1 MSGTMGASSS
11 DTLTQN
17 RQHRC
22 RHRPIAPKIIGAPC
36 AIEERKT
43 MATQAAPSTNGRQE
57 AAALY
62 GELEQ
67 RLLARDQE
75 GGSRIYYE
83 LLRRGRPL
91 PEIMGEAVRIHAPY
105 THVPYHQRIDEGFPN
120 FVNNDHC
127 LLSSRAAI
135 NLQRMLPEKLAG
147 LPLAQTIWYIPSG
160 LDIWNQKIFK
170 APGHYA
176 ARGYKMPNTTPPEPV
191 VYWPDQEPLREN
203 GPLNERLNHWLTL
216 VERGQVI
223 DAYRIFLGLMEEP
236 ERREEV
242 LAELV
247 FAGMIDV
254 QDRMLHNR
262 SYTTGHK
269 AYRAR
274 SVVEIGN
281 AIGWDH
287 AHDVIYA
294 GALDVAVGPRWHSVY
309 EMACNV
315 VTVFIEGKE
324 VHAVPQSGTTERER
338 ALLANTGTLS
348 GTDIEELNDALTRE
362 HEPAYIEKISALLLA
377 GASPR
382 RIIDAI
388 QLAAARVVLE
398 TDGPNNFS
406 MPQHTYEYCNTIG
419 WFYDNF
425 AHPQR
430 LKLLYVAGSMVNQAA
445 WNQRNSGWCK
455 AVPIRAPD
463 GADRLT
469 GGQII
474 ERLEAALAAL
484 DPAAAVAWTKAYLD
498 GGEDRALL
506 MQRLA
511 LMAARLGND
520 PHNQEIPQ
528 CLLEDYGKNQCGD
541 RDRLLL
547 ACAHISA
554 GHRKYGDTFEASRRF
569 GEALGLDELR

>member
-1 MSGTMGASSS
+1 MPRMHLRYAVERVAAGGEG
-11 DTLTQN
+11 DLN
-17 RQHRC
+17 Y
-22 RHRPIAPKIIGAPC
+22 PKAFTY
-36 AIEERKT
+36 AIEERDF
-43 MATQAAPSTNGRQE
+43 MPAQAATTTNGRRE
-57 AAALY
+57 AAPLY
-62 GELEQ
+62 RELED
-67 RLLARDQE
+67 RILARDQE
-75 GGSRIYYE
+75 GGSRVYYE

-91 PEIMGEAVRIHAPY
+91 TEIMAEAVRIHAPY
-105 THVPYHQRIDEGFPN
+105 THVPYHQRIDDGFPN

-127 LLSSRAAI
+127 LLSARAAI
-135 NLQRMLPEKLAG
+135 NLQRMLAEKLAA

-160 LDIWNQKIFK
+160 LDIWNQKILK

-176 ARGYKMPNTTPPEPV
+176 SRGYKMPNTEPPKPV
-191 VYWPDQEPLREN
+191 VYWPDQEPLRES
-203 GPLNERLNHWLTL
+203 GPLNERLNNWLTL

-223 DAYRIFLGLMEEP
+223 DAYRTFLGLMEET
-236 ERREEV
+236 EHRKEV
-242 LAELV
+242 LAQLV

-254 QDRMLHNR
+254 QDRMLYNR

-281 AIGWDH
+281 AVGWDN

-315 VTVFIEGKE
+315 ITIFIEGKE
-324 VHAVPQSGTTERER
+324 VHAVPQGGTTERER
-338 ALLANTGTLS
+338 ELLTNLAPLS
-348 GTDIEELNDALTRE
+348 EAETEELIDALVGR

-377 GASPR
+377 GKSPR
-382 RIIDAI
+382 CIIDAI
-388 QLAAARVVLE
+388 QLAAAQVALE

-425 AHPQR
+425 EHPQR

-445 WNQRNSGWCK
+445 WNQRSSGWLNS
-455 AVPIRAPD
+455 VPISPPS
-463 GADRLT
+463 GAARMSGSQVIDH
-469 GGQII
+469 I
-474 ERLEAALAAL
+474 EGAILAL
-484 DPAAAVAWTKAYLD
+484 DPPEAVAWTRAYLD
-498 GGEDRALL
+498 GGEDRSPLI
-506 MQRLA
+506 QRLA
-511 LMAARLGND
+511 LIAARIGND

-528 CLLEDYGKNQCGD
+528 CMLEDYGKNQCRD
-541 RDRLLL
+541 RERLLL

-554 GHRKYGDTFEASRRF
+554 GHRKYGDFLEAGRRF
-569 GEALGLDELR
+569 GEAMGLAELH